1 MIKHKDLL
9 KELRNME
16 FNNIIELYI
25 EAKTGGI
32 SRIEDLPV
40 DTLNKIAE
48 IEEDIN
54 YLIAQT
60 E

>member
-9 KELRNME
+9 KELKNME
-16 FNNIIELYI
+16 FYSIIELYI
-25 EAKTGGI
+25 EAKTGDI

-54 YLIAQT
+54 YLIEQT